1 MSDEKNRTYLI
12 AETTF
17 DSKISEADILQ
28 IQETIKKAI
37 PAQLSKIGLTKNI
50 RINSISQNIERYVYP
65 IQDHKN
71 KLRSKE
77 ICNFYHTRNIEHM
90 GTGANFMYNDIQ
102 VIFKQ
107 AKDLANSLAC
117 ITADSQL
124 TRLSFNL
131 NRNTS
136 TKRLKKNYSYSNQKS
151 SSTKIIAEIGINHN
165 GSAER
170 LTELINKCAS
180 TVDIVKFQYFN
191 SSKRIGSNVK
201 ELNYVEKSQDIEE
214 DIKELLERCEI
225 SEQELE
231 DAYQYVKE
239 KGKEAMCTVFDKSD
253 LKTLLNIGF
262 THIEVASMDLNNYE
276 LHREI
281 AETRQPLS
289 VYISTGMSTIEE
301 ITAAV
306 DIYNDT
312 HHNLT
317 VMACTSSYRLRKM
330 R

>member
-1 MSDEKNRTYLI
+1 
-12 AETTF
+12 
-17 DSKISEADILQ
+17 
-28 IQETIKKAI
+28 
-37 PAQLSKIGLTKNI
+37 
-50 RINSISQNIERYVYP
+50 
-65 IQDHKN
+65 
-71 KLRSKE
+71 
-77 ICNFYHTRNIEHM
+77 
-90 GTGANFMYNDIQ
+90 MYNDIQ

-131 NRNTS
+131 NRSTS
-136 TKRLKKNYSYSNQKS
+136 TKRLKKNYSYTIRRAHQQ
-151 SSTKIIAEIGINHN
+151 KIIAEIGINHN

-231 DAYQYVKE
+231 DAYQYVK
-239 KGKEAMCTVFDKSD
+239 KGKEAMCTVLIK
-253 LKTLLNIGF
+253 
-262 THIEVASMDLNNYE
+262 
-276 LHREI
+276 
-281 AETRQPLS
+281 
-289 VYISTGMSTIEE
+289 
-301 ITAAV
+301 
-306 DIYNDT
+306 
-312 HHNLT
+312 
-317 VMACTSSYRLRKM
+317 
-330 R
+330 